1 MGTDS
6 KGHRAG
12 SFKQVNKAHK
22 TGRHRSKGAIDKD
35 QKGLFIIFHRF
46 LKLFLNTFI

>member
-12 SFKQVNKAHK
+12 SFKQVNKPHK

-35 QKGLFIIFHRF
+35 QKGWFAIIFDTII
-46 LKLFLNTFI
+46 LF